1 MERRK
6 KERERSRKSPFIRGG
21 GGGEVAWRQTK
32 IMRTFLS
39 GKIYKIIPVLLKF
52 KIFSPPLSRVFSLSL
67 FLSQFSLLVALMRT
81 VIHLYTGGR
90 GSCSLKP
97 TPFNNNTPEPTGQTH
112 AHHSEKTYEN

>member
-52 KIFSPPLSRVFSLSL
+52 KIFFPPSLPCFLSLSL
-67 FLSQFSLLVALMRT
+67 PLSVLL
-81 VIHLYTGGR
+81 IS
-90 GSCSLKP
+90 GSNEDSD
-97 TPFNNNTPEPTGQTH
+97 TPLHWGKRELFP
-112 AHHSEKTYEN
+112 